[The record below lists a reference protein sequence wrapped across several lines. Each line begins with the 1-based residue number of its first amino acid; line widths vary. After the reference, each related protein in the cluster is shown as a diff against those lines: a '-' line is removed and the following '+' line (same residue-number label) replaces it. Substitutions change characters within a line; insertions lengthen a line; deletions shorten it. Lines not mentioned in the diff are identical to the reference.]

1 MTIYN
6 IFSEIQTGKK
16 FKTPSKITY
25 QKISSIEAKPVL
37 KADGKT
43 IIANGEV
50 TSAFNKS
57 KIQLELV

>member
-1 MTIYN
+1 MATYK

-25 QKISSIEAKPVL
+25 QKMSSIEAKPVL
-37 KADGKT
+37 KADGVT
-43 IIANGEV
+43 VIANGEV

-57 KIQLELV
+57 KIQLEVI